1 MPNDGALASFLTGE
15 ALSTSKHRRR
25 FVNAW
30 QDRQISD
37 TALNGRLGIHGDTA
51 TVDLSGEWAQTTRG
65 DSTSPSLG
73 WGKGH
78 LTWAPNLP
86 GVAPRVDGR
95 ALYGGSHRGERF
107 GQMDLGGE
115 LATQLWLGALA
126 FRPYVGGGWIR
137 QLASDATASSYVIGY
152 ESRIDW
158 QRAHRSTHH
167 RAGLILDGNWGQG
180 YGQTEDI
187 DPWMRTEAYHTHGI
201 SIDSQWSGPGRHLHV
216 RFRQGVHGL
225 SDGAFD
231 VDPPGTEVTISF
243 PNVQVHGLHYGSNY
257 VWSEVRVRTHASGEI
272 SGSYVRIGRHSR
284 QPPWTRWADRYR
296 YVTYYP
302 TAPTFDSLL
311 VRGRV
316 SAGPLQL
323 YWAPGLDVQTG
334 QFIGQAG
341 GIKITGRCQCWAIE
355 LDIQHERATRFPNV
369 MLEIDLRRP

>member
-1 MPNDGALASFLTGE
+1 MVRYLQRSARGCGWGVAELARAPLGFDSRPDHANVVSALRSATFRPSRSSFSLDQGTHLSFTQPVYLVTGPRSDLTLYGGLFEGRNPVGRSELRWARSPQDFNSIDVKGVGQSMRAVSAIAERWGHLHLSLTGE

-187 DPWMRTEAYHTHGI
+187 
-201 SIDSQWSGPGRHLHV
+201 
-216 RFRQGVHGL
+216 
-225 SDGAFD
+225 
-231 VDPPGTEVTISF
+231 
-243 PNVQVHGLHYGSNY
+243 
-257 VWSEVRVRTHASGEI
+257 
-272 SGSYVRIGRHSR
+272 
-284 QPPWTRWADRYR
+284 
-296 YVTYYP
+296 
-302 TAPTFDSLL
+302 
-311 VRGRV
+311 
-316 SAGPLQL
+316 
-323 YWAPGLDVQTG
+323 
-334 QFIGQAG
+334 
-341 GIKITGRCQCWAIE
+341 
-355 LDIQHERATRFPNV
+355 
-369 MLEIDLRRP
+369 